1 MACATNP
8 WRIGYSRAAIQIFLI
23 AFFALNA
30 VFACLYATG
39 LFTSEALEKQ
49 KEEIVHLWQ
58 SCIYNRFA
66 HIHRFQHPFLR
77 PETCSE
83 LTMAAAKRG
92 EAGLKRARYSRV
104 PGYYHPDIVDGCAS
118 SEGSADSTDFSGRST
133 EGCQLEW
140 VVYSTECGVNLNR
153 LAKLCHVA
161 GIPLAVVGLKTMW
174 RGFGG
179 RLRIFRD
186 YLHSLPADRVVI
198 VSDADDVFVL
208 PAQHCRPVDI
218 IHKFLDLGSPMVFG
232 SEKYCFPD
240 WWIYQD
246 FYPKPSR
253 DTPFKYVNA
262 GTYMGYAWAIASAID
277 AAYIGDCLDD
287 QRQFMLV
294 FLGQDKLFKGLPRA
308 PTPFTHGQKFSRVKK
323 PPLATPSLV
332 LPSPPSAIESS
343 AARSSLSSSS
353 LSSISPELNASN
365 VPRFIQLD
373 YFNSIFHLLGGF
385 GAEAL
390 EIEGDGRGGRR
401 EMRVR
406 SKFTGG
412 EACVF
417 HQQGNKTGDLAM
429 FDVFN
434 VMGMEVLFD

>member
-30 VFACLYATG
+30 VLACLYATG
-39 LFTSEALEKQ
+39 FFTSEALEKQ

-77 PETCSE
+77 PEPCSD

-92 EAGLKRARYSRV
+92 EAGLKRARSSRV
-104 PGYYHPDIVDGCAS
+104 PGYYHPDIVDGN
-118 SEGSADSTDFSGRST
+118 T
-133 EGCQLEW
+133 
-140 VVYSTECGVNLNR
+140 
-153 LAKLCHVA
+153 
-161 GIPLAVVGLKTMW
+161 
-174 RGFGG
+174 
-179 RLRIFRD
+179 
-186 YLHSLPADRVVI
+186 
-198 VSDADDVFVL
+198 
-208 PAQHCRPVDI
+208 
-218 IHKFLDLGSPMVFG
+218 
-232 SEKYCFPD
+232 
-240 WWIYQD
+240 
-246 FYPKPSR
+246 
-253 DTPFKYVNA
+253 
-262 GTYMGYAWAIASAID
+262 
-277 AAYIGDCLDD
+277 
-287 QRQFMLV
+287 
-294 FLGQDKLFKGLPRA
+294 
-308 PTPFTHGQKFSRVKK
+308 
-323 PPLATPSLV
+323 
-332 LPSPPSAIESS
+332 
-343 AARSSLSSSS
+343 
-353 LSSISPELNASN
+353 
-365 VPRFIQLD
+365 PRFIQLD

-434 VMGMEVLFD
+434 TTGMEVLFD